1 METLIF
7 LAIAAVIAIVE
18 NKVKKAREQK
28 QLPPSE
34 PSDYDNEY
42 AEDSEEEAQEPQVQ
56 PPRSLQDLIKQFE
69 IAQREAAQG
78 NIEPPTPPV
87 DRHHDPS
94 KPVTFRDIAEAVI
107 EMDVVD
113 AEFLM
118 DEFELS
124 EGEAISMLAELQKHR
139 IIGHDM
145 GEGECDVLVHDLD
158 ELENLLNRTDSQT
171 SSSKKNEATEQ
182 VRQDADEDVH
192 KAELE
197 RQRELNELEA
207 RAKAARE
214 NAAAIAAVSADDDE
228 TPVRRHAALVST
240 KNIADVRKGFI
251 WAKVL
256 DEPRFKR
263 RGVRSTARQTKYF
276 RQKVRSYVRTFLLTI
291 SSREQPPPRDPSAGS
306 GTLANYF

>member
-18 NKVKKAREQK
+18 NKVKKSREQK

-69 IAQREAAQG
+69 NAQREAAQG

-118 DEFELS
+118 EEFNLS
-124 EGEAISMLAELQKHR
+124 EGDAISALNDLQKYR
-139 IIGHDM
+139 IIGRDM
-145 GEGECDVLVHDLD
+145 EDGEHDVLVHDMD
-158 ELENLLNRTDSQT
+158 ELDNLLSHERHVTPQQNAEEPTGLQDSAADA
-171 SSSKKNEATEQ
+171 ETEQ
-182 VRQDADEDVH
+182 ARQQ
-192 KAELE
+192 ELE
-197 RQRELNELEA
+197 RQRKLNSLEG
-207 RAKAARE
+207 RAKSARE
-214 NAAAIAAVSADDDE
+214 SAAAFSATE
-228 TPVRRHAALVST
+228 TSSDTEDGTAPKPRRAPLVST
-240 KNIADVRKGFI
+240 RSLADVRKGFI

-263 RGVRSTARQTKYF
+263 RWSTQYR
-276 RQKVRSYVRTFLLTI
+276 
-291 SSREQPPPRDPSAGS
+291 
-306 GTLANYF
+306 